1 VKTTQYVRQ
10 SSAIAAAD
18 SGGIRE
24 RWMWGLRLLRDPDAF
39 NPGSS
44 QLRPGRADV
53 LIAAHATRGIKLS
66 TTEIRYRLQCARA
79 YPTEAEFATACGE
92 FGSWSDLRNAGFPT
106 YEAPL
111 GEPLADHRTPEEVRR
126 DRARQ
131 LTDITNPQGALFPL
145 SHFEPITA
153 TLKELQEYAQEQAEL
168 TARFVA
174 HDDKRRAYLAELVQ
188 AADGDLSM
196 TWQEAH
202 DRLPHDDEPDEQTAE
217 ASA

>member
-1 VKTTQYVRQ
+1 MKTTQYVRQ

-44 QLRPGRADV
+44 QLRPGRAAE
-53 LIAAHATRGIKLS
+53 LIKAHAARGIDL
-66 TTEIRYRLQCARA
+66 TEREIRYRLQVARA
-79 YPTEAEFATACGE
+79 YQTEAEFGTACAE
-92 FGSWSDLRNAGFPT
+92 FTTWSDLRDAGFP
-106 YEAPL
+106 AFDVPL

-131 LTDITNPQGALFPL
+131 LAEITSPQGALFPL
-145 SHFEPITA
+145 SHFEPVTA
-153 TLKELQEYAQEQAEL
+153 TLKELQEYAAEQAEL

-174 HDDKRRAYLAELVQ
+174 HDDKRSAYLAELID
-188 AADGDLSM
+188 AAEGDLSM

-202 DRLPHDDEPDEQTAE
+202 DRLPGDGTDNELAVAD
-217 ASA
+217 